1 MLRIICQNSFHPI
14 TIDIRPPINPT
25 RVTIMFRSFI
35 IQLCFALRVV
45 SSEINPNQWSNKIGN
60 ETINLIPSEKQ
71 ENGLTRFFLMDFSD
85 SLRVPKWRM
94 NISSQSCADWFIL
107 FIIMPLSRSLIA
119 FRNSGKKF
127 TSNW

>member
-1 MLRIICQNSFHPI
+1 MLQIICQNSFHPI

-94 NISSQSCADWFIL
+94 NISGQIFYI
-107 FIIMPLSRSLIA
+107 R
-119 FRNSGKKF
+119 
-127 TSNW
+127 